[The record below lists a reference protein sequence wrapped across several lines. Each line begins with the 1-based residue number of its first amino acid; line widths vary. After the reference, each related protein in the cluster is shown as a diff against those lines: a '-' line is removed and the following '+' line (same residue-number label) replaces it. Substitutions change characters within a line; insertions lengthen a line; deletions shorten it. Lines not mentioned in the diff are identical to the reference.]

1 MVGAEQSRSPTLHPV
16 GRTYPFILIGA
27 EFDPTVVFHHLYA
40 SPCAVACLPSTPA
53 HVYRFCHDIEG
64 EFASLFAMLST
75 SPSAQ
80 IRRAVLR
87 REVAVWATVKSGR
100 ICLFCLRRPPEHVL
114 PCGHS
119 MCDTCVC
126 IFGTRARGAEYHFNL
141 SSCPACL
148 ETFSLT
154 IRLLPPTK
162 RPTILVLDGGG
173 IRGVVTL
180 GFLKAL
186 EDRIGGSR
194 GLREAFDLTVGTS
207 AGKEQAM

>member
-1 MVGAEQSRSPTLHPV
+1 MPILWECMVGTEQSRSSTLHSE
-16 GRTYPFILIGA
+16 GRAYPFILIGA

-40 SPCAVACLPSTPA
+40 SSCAAACLPSTLA
-53 HVYRFCHDIEG
+53 HAHCFCHDVEVK
-64 EFASLFAMLST
+64 FTSLFTVLLT

-80 IRRAVLR
+80 IWCAVLQ

-100 ICLFCLRRPPEHVL
+100 VCLLCLCHPPEHVL

-119 MCDTCVC
+119 MCDICVC
-126 IFGTRARGAEYHFNL
+126 IFGTQARGAEYHFDL
-141 SSCPACL
+141 SACLVCL

-154 IRLLPPTK
+154 IWLLPPTK

-173 IRGVVTL
+173 ICGVVTL

-186 EDRIGGSR
+186 EEQIGGSR
-194 GLREAFDLTVGTS
+194 
-207 AGKEQAM
+207 